1 MPQRRVRGLLSRTQ
15 NKGLMAK
22 TVRQGSYKRTRTEG
36 SKVWHNDVHKN
47 VSNYSS
53 LSNGQYSST
62 LIFEEGGEDSQQDS
76 FKFSQRNMGLPI
88 SKFDQDYYGITT

>member
-1 MPQRRVRGLLSRTQ
+1 MSQRRVRGLLSRTQ

-22 TVRQGSYKRTRTEG
+22 TVRQGWYKRTRTEG

-53 LSNGQYSST
+53 LSNGQYSSA
-62 LIFEEGGEDSQQDS
+62 LIFEEGGG
-76 FKFSQRNMGLPI
+76 GL
-88 SKFDQDYYGITT
+88 TTRFFQI